1 MNRKR
6 RKQFFLFVER
16 LVLYLKNSKHSTRKL
31 LGLINTFSKI
41 AGYEINIQ
49 KSITF
54 LFANNEYKAIKKP
67 EKQFQS

>member
-16 LVLYLKNSKHSTRKL
+16 LVLYLKNSKRSTRKL

-54 LFANNEYKAIKKP
+54 LYANNEYKAIKKP